1 MAEES
6 KVELELNP
14 IKIILKGLPKNLLDS
29 SVFILWVSCTV
40 IFILLYGVASCFSIF
55 NVASFKVSD
64 FLSVGVTSLSFT
76 LALLSATMR
85 IYTIDDLVSIYKTN
99 NSDYRCEGGL
109 FYRTFSAYILTSTV
123 WLIITIFS
131 IIDKVFE
138 VSGDN
143 CFGHL
148 FRVTQVVF
156 VFAGVFNLWGLIKTH
171 IQDIIALVEG
181 KLDQEDG
188 L

>member
-1 MAEES
+1 
-6 KVELELNP
+6 
-14 IKIILKGLPKNLLDS
+14 
-29 SVFILWVSCTV
+29 
-40 IFILLYGVASCFSIF
+40 
-55 NVASFKVSD
+55 
-64 FLSVGVTSLSFT
+64 
-76 LALLSATMR
+76 MR